1 MEKEGFYEAVTT
13 LVGTIIGAG
22 VLAIPYAIAKAGF
35 LTGLLNLIVLST
47 VSFLIYLFVGEIA
60 LRTKGSHQLPGY
72 ARKYLGKTGSVLMAF
87 SMIFGI
93 YGALVAYII
102 GVGKSFAVLFGMQ
115 NIPFTFFGFSIQFN
129 IIFSILFFV
138 LVSFIVYLG
147 LKMVGKSELIMS
159 TLIMLALVAIS
170 LLALPRL
177 SISNLM
183 SFSFSRIL
191 IPYGVILF
199 ALSGA
204 VAVPEMKEE
213 LQKNKK
219 LLKKAIL
226 IGVSIP
232 VLLYFLFSLATV
244 GACGLQTT
252 EIATVCLGEK
262 FGIVIFL
269 LGNIFAIFAMS
280 TSFLALALA
289 LKEMYHHDYK
299 TKEKRAWVLACIVP
313 LALFFLVLLFLPQET
328 FFKTISISGGV
339 TMTLEGILIVL
350 MHRKAKRL
358 GERKPE
364 YSIKAN
370 KLVSILLTI
379 IFLLGMIYTF
389 LNFFGIV

>member
-1 MEKEGFYEAVTT
+1 MEKRGFYEAVTT

-22 VLAIPYAIAKAGF
+22 VLAIPYAIMKAGF
-35 LTGLLNLIVLST
+35 LTGLLNLVVLSIS
-47 VSFLIYLFVGEIA
+47 SFLVYSYVGEIV

-115 NIPFTFFGFSIQFN
+115 NIPFTFFGFSVQFN
-129 IIFSILFFV
+129 IIFSILFFI
-138 LVSFIVYLG
+138 LVSSIVYLG
-147 LKMVGKSELIMS
+147 LKMVGKAELIMS
-159 TLIMLALVAIS
+159 TLIILALVAIS
-170 LLALPRL
+170 LIALPRL
-177 SISNLM
+177 NISNLM
-183 SFSFSRIL
+183 SFSFSKIL

-244 GACGLQTT
+244 GVCGLQTT

-269 LGNIFAIFAMS
+269 IGNIFAILAMS
-280 TSFLALALA
+280 TSFMALGLA

-299 TKEKRAWVLACIVP
+299 TREKRAWVLACIVP
-313 LALFFLVLLFLPQET
+313 LVLFFLVLLFLPQET

-358 GERKPE
+358 GERNPE

-370 KLVSILLTI
+370 KFISALLIL

-389 LNFFGIV
+389 LNFFGII